1 MDSHRGR
8 VEWRRRSDSPAHG
21 GRQHSCDGERH
32 EQASSA
38 LQAADGANAANI
50 AIAIAYAA
58 AAVAADDRDAV
69 GRRFRCGAS
78 LREALERRAQS
89 AGDDQ
94 ECGRLE
100 AAECSSERG
109 CFTRGGVPC
118 KRKLKAE
125 VPAMHPG
132 TIEYALWEPRCAG

>member
-78 LREALERRAQS
+78 VREALERRVQATTMNAADEKRPNVLVNEGVS
-89 AGDDQ
+89 
-94 ECGRLE
+94 LE
-100 AAECSSERG
+100 GAYRAN
-109 CFTRGGVPC
+109 
-118 KRKLKAE
+118 AN
-125 VPAMHPG
+125 
-132 TIEYALWEPRCAG
+132 